1 MKIKK
6 LYLQNFKGI
15 YEKKIINFDSHVS
28 LLIGPNGF
36 GKTTIFDVLELC
48 ITGKIYRTGQKDKVT
63 KHQKDYTK
71 PFYQNTL
78 GQDVLVKV
86 WLSKEDNEKDLV
98 ITKHLPKN
106 HDGRISDSGRRNKP
120 TDFELLDTYSE
131 DIENFDKEKF
141 DKNKA
146 KPINQTDIN
155 RFFGFKE
162 KDFDI
167 KDIYSLFNYLQQE
180 ETTFFLKK
188 SENERKD
195 SLSFLFQ
202 TTKQEEEHDE
212 LKDFYTQL
220 KKVKEKLHEKILEI
234 NYINEIEGIRHK
246 TLFPHKEVDFDKKN
260 LFDNLSLSAS
270 RSKLKTYYSELD
282 NIDSFLVNFS
292 IIDYQNKMIVEKLD
306 EKANDIDFLNYFTL
320 SNLIKKKYQSIK
332 QEMDLL
338 SNDELLMGFILKKC
352 INSYNNYKN
361 INDKIQKFDDF
372 LKLDS
377 WDNQLSNLSS
387 FVLDIMPKKL
397 EHFKKLY
404 DNRKYALETTKSID
418 LSIKEIIRS
427 RSKLYNSFNEISRE
441 RLDSEICPYCGE
453 NWRTKERLLD
463 GFREREEAFRNIL
476 TNQSTQLAAI
486 EEELEDDYIEPI
498 KNYMNEYLKKYK
510 KTDSKILNILE
521 ELHDTD
527 FDFGPLEKYNF
538 NPTLQWSLPKNHQI
552 LQEDLRKLKKVIA
565 TKIPVSK
572 EIYSMIQKFNGI
584 SFESSNKEL
593 QEIISGDYLEGFV
606 ISTDNEEITLTS
618 QREIREKLIN
628 FINKYK
634 NNFNYDHNKA
644 KDDKN
649 IYGRYFD
656 YDKNILKNIS
666 LQKVNQKKQYIN
678 YLYSLKESHIL
689 DMYKEREDKLRTIL
703 ENIQKTNE
711 SYRKLIINHKKRM
724 VENIKLPFYI
734 YTAKILQNYQQ
745 GMGVFLSTNENDAI
759 RFLTDSTSNHD
770 AIHHLS
776 SGQLAVVSLAFTL
789 AINKTYNISKNLKFL
804 VIDDPIQEMDA
815 LNVHAFVELIR
826 HEFLEDY
833 QLIFS
838 THSDSNSLYMKYKFE
853 KFIKQN
859 VSLISVQSE
868 FFE

>member
-6 LYLQNFKGI
+6 VYLQNFKGI

-86 WLSKEDNEKDLV
+86 WLSKDDNKKDLV

-106 HDGRISDSGRRNKP
+106 HDGRISGSGRRNKP

-131 DIENFDKEKF
+131 DIENFDKEEF
-141 DKNKA
+141 DKSKA

-155 RFFGFKE
+155 QFFGFKE

-202 TTKQEEEHDE
+202 TTKQEEEYDK
-212 LKDFYTQL
+212 LKDFYNQL
-220 KKVKEKLHEKILEI
+220 KKIKEKLHEKILEI
-234 NYINEIEGIRHK
+234 NYINEIEGLRHK
-246 TLFPHKEVDFDKKN
+246 PLFTHKEIEFDKKN

-282 NIDSFLVNFS
+282 NIASFLVNFS
-292 IIDYQNKMIVEKLD
+292 IIDYQNKLIVEELD
-306 EKANDIDFLNYFTL
+306 KKANDIDFLNYFIL
-320 SNLIKKKYQSIK
+320 SNLIKKKYQSIQ

-338 SNDELLMGFILKKC
+338 NNDELLMGFILKNC
-352 INSYNNYKN
+352 INNYKEYKN
-361 INDKIQKFDDF
+361 INDKIQKFDNF
-372 LKLDS
+372 LKLDN

-397 EHFKKLY
+397 ERFKMLY

-427 RSKLYNSFNEISRE
+427 RSKLYNGFNKISKEI
-441 RLDSEICPYCGE
+441 LDNEICPYCGE
-453 NWRTKERLLD
+453 NWGSKESLLD
-463 GFREREEAFRNIL
+463 GFREREETFRNIL
-476 TNQSTQLAAI
+476 TKQSTQLATI
-486 EEELEDDYIEPI
+486 EEELDDDYIEPI

-510 KTDSKILNILE
+510 KIDSNILSILE
-521 ELHDTD
+521 ELYDTD
-527 FDFGPLEKYNF
+527 FDFESLEKYDF
-538 NPTLQWSLPKNHQI
+538 NLSLQWSLPKNYQI
-552 LQEDLRKLKKVIA
+552 LQEDLREFKKIIA
-565 TKIPVSK
+565 TKMPVSK

-593 QEIISGDYLEGFV
+593 REIIPGDYLEDFV
-606 ISTDNEEITLTS
+606 ISTDNEEITLTNQS
-618 QREIREKLIN
+618 KIREDLIN

-649 IYGRYFD
+649 IYGRFFD
-656 YDKNILKNIS
+656 YDKNILENIS
-666 LQKVNQKKQYIN
+666 LKKVNQKKQYIS
-678 YLYSLKESHIL
+678 YLYSIKESNIL
-689 DMYKEREDKLRTIL
+689 DMYKEREDKLSTIL
-703 ENIQKTNE
+703 ENIQKTNR
-711 SYRKLIINHKKRM
+711 SYKKLIIDHKKRM

-789 AINKTYNISKNLKFL
+789 AINKTYNISKNLKYL

-853 KFIKQN
+853 KFINQN